1 MGAKKKKKG
10 GKKKKSTKEKKPEEE
25 KKTIFEIP
33 EYIDPKIYTPQV
45 QLTIKLATPPND
57 HLTFKITARTTT
69 RIEEIERKIIDQHDG
84 SIKNVTIC
92 QSVYTKEQ
100 ILDPKKRLCDVGI
113 TTAGSYVLIYDFQ
126 PVSYPLLTTAVPES
140 TFQNVR

>member
-1 MGAKKKKKG
+1 MGGKKKKKG
-10 GKKKKSTKEKKPEEE
+10 TKKKSTKEKKPEEE

-57 HLTFKITARTTT
+57 HLSKLTFSFDEFHKQHLSSLRNFFKHHPILHILAFKITARTTT
-69 RIEEIERKIIDQHDG
+69 RIEEIERKIIEQHDG

-92 QSVYTKEQ
+92 
-100 ILDPKKRLCDVGI
+100 
-113 TTAGSYVLIYDFQ
+113 
-126 PVSYPLLTTAVPES
+126 
-140 TFQNVR
+140 

>member
-1 MGAKKKKKG
+1 MGGKKKKKG
-10 GKKKKSTKEKKPEEE
+10 SKKKKSTKEKKPEEE
-25 KKTIFEIP
+25 KKTLFEIP

-57 HLTFKITARTTT
+57 HLSKLRNSSHMIFKILSYLSSCNFYLYNFIYLIILAFKITARTTT

-92 QSVYTKEQ
+92 
-100 ILDPKKRLCDVGI
+100 
-113 TTAGSYVLIYDFQ
+113 
-126 PVSYPLLTTAVPES
+126 
-140 TFQNVR
+140 